1 MKTRVSLSI
10 CENLC
15 DINSCQTKSFKL
27 LVRIQKLISNKYCHY
42 KKPVSG
48 SYMMEKLTFNQ
59 WTHAIPLASF
69 NTPLKTSENQRFSD
83 VFRRGIERDQWY
95 KIGRRPMFLSYK
107 NQPIDLHNES
117 TDKFLMMWTLFV
129 NGLNHF
135 NPVLNFI

>member
-1 MKTRVSLSI
+1 M
-10 CENLC
+10 NP
-15 DINSCQTKSFKL
+15 
-27 LVRIQKLISNKYCHY
+27 CHTTGLFQY
-42 KKPVSG
+42 P
-48 SYMMEKLTFNQ
+48 
-59 WTHAIPLASF
+59 
-69 NTPLKTSENQRFSD
+69 QRFSD